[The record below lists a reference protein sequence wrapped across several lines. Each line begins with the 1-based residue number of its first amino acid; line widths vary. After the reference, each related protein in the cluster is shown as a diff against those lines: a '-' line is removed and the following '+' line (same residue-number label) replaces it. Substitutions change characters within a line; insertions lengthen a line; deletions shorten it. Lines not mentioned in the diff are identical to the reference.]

1 MGGGGH
7 PAQSVGLCL
16 EMSGPLG
23 PTLSWE
29 EGGPSPTI
37 CPSFSGTVD

>member
-16 EMSGPLG
+16 EMVGLG
-23 PTLSWE
+23 PHSQLGRRS
-29 EGGPSPTI
+29 PSPTI

>member
-7 PAQSVGLCL
+7 RRSLWDFAWKWWAS
-16 EMSGPLG
+16 G

-29 EGGPSPTI
+29 EGPSPTI